1 MCKNFMLGVMNNALN
16 VHNYLPGSIFQASKF
31 LQNAAVLARDGI
43 IVYIHSLTIEVLD
56 YCIHF

>member
-1 MCKNFMLGVMNNALN
+1 MLGVMNNALN